1 LSQAQ
6 IEAISA
12 PICAFYRR
20 LLGGSSVVS
29 AQPCP
34 LRFRSGSK
42 VGQNFLAGGFQSGNV
57 VHQSV
62 PYRGN
67 INRPIGTN
75 IEIPGIHDDSLR
87 NQLVPRID
95 LIEKL
100 GHFTRNYTQTTKRG
114 LLTTNKG

>member
-1 LSQAQ
+1 MGR
-6 IEAISA
+6 
-12 PICAFYRR
+12 F
-20 LLGGSSVVS
+20 SVVS
-29 AQPCP
+29 VRNC
-34 LRFRSGSK
+34 LFLSRSGSK

-100 GHFTRNYTQTTKRG
+100 PCIRLSALQILAAIIQK
-114 LLTTNKG
+114 